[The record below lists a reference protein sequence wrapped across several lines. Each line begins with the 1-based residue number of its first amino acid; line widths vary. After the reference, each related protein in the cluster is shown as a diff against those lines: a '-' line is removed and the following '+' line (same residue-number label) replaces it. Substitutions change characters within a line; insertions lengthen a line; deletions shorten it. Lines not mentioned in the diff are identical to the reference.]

1 MTENTFPAEKERKG
15 VQTAEIW
22 AETSHTTEKRSMMK
36 TNYGNEGLII

>member
-22 AETSHTTEKRSMMK
+22 AETSHTIEKRSMMK
-36 TNYGNEGLII
+36 TNYGNGGLII